1 MISLTPATS
10 FVLIPPFIIIHMAFR
25 FYFQKFVMHYFRN
38 NINVKKLSECMFYL
52 LQYSVFTLI
61 SSTIVIKNKLW
72 WLNYENL
79 FCEKIYMHSFSTMTA
94 CYLMLELSVCIS
106 TAMTWCFETRK
117 EHADFIMMVVHHACT
132 ISLICFSMYSQNYNM
147 GVFTAN
153 LHDISDIF
161 LEFSKMI
168 YYLGFTQTS
177 KVTFF
182 LFGVSFIIPR
192 CYVFPKFLIIPFYN
206 GQLDDTLIKLDSNV
220 DLLKAYSKLERTYIP
235 AAFTVLFIL
244 NCIWTV
250 AIVNMA
256 LKLLIK
262 KEWRDV
268 REKQVSKTD

>member
-1 MISLTPATS
+1 MISYSIEIKAVYCIQLYKVQFPSKTCMVQP
-10 FVLIPPFIIIHMAFR
+10 
-25 FYFQKFVMHYFRN
+25 N
-38 NINVKKLSECMFYL
+38 NSP
-52 LQYSVFTLI
+52 
-61 SSTIVIKNKLW
+61 
-72 WLNYENL
+72 
-79 FCEKIYMHSFSTMTA
+79 
-94 CYLMLELSVCIS
+94 
-106 TAMTWCFETRK
+106 
-117 EHADFIMMVVHHACT
+117 
-132 ISLICFSMYSQNYNM
+132 
-147 GVFTAN
+147 
-153 LHDISDIF
+153 
-161 LEFSKMI
+161 
-168 YYLGFTQTS
+168 TS

-244 NCIWTV
+244 NVIWTV